1 MINPDFGVAIP
12 DEELARCFKEIKPF
26 FRCRERVR
34 RDHLLALGH
43 PRHMRIAI
51 KGDTIRRERKKLLHA
66 FCDPRLGLV
75 RQAKEDI
82 GIEAFHAMGTDHI
95 DRATGGF
102 KALDT
107 TDGLLDFIVKI
118 LHANGGAVH
127 PCGGERIK
135 ACAVDFIG
143 IDFDGEFIIGRKRR
157 NRGNLGGEIA
167 HHIGA
172 QERGR
177 STAPMQARK
186 SDAFGKR
193 LLEQGQLCFENLK
206 IGAHGFFFLSAL
218 GPARTEPTEPAA
230 ERHVDI

>member
-1 MINPDFGVAIP
+1 MINPDLGVAIP
-12 DEELARCFKEIKPF
+12 DEEFACCFKEIKPF
-26 FRCRERVR
+26 FWCWERVR

-82 GIEAFHAMGTDHI
+82 GIDAFHAMGTDHI
-95 DRATGGF
+95 DCATGGF
-102 KALDT
+102 KALYA

-127 PCGGERIK
+127 PSGGERIK

-143 IDFDGEFIIGRKRR
+143 VDFYREFIIGRKRR

-177 STAPMQARK
+177 STDPVQAGQG
-186 SDAFGKR
+186 DTFGKR
-193 LLEQGQLCFENLK
+193 LLEQGPVSYTHLTL
-206 IGAHGFFFLSAL
+206 
-218 GPARTEPTEPAA
+218 PTILL
-230 ERHVDI
+230 V